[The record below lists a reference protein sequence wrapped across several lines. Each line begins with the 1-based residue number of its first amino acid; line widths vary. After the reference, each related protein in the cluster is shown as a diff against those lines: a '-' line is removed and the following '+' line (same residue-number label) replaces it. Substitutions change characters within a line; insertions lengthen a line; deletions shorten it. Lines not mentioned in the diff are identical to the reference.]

1 MMILPPLKRSRIV
14 LIVHVSGWALGALVL
29 LYPLLPGV
37 DGQRQPDLQP
47 LLAQRS
53 PVHSSVSPSVHPAVR
68 QASHRF
74 IPPRRGLPDRR
85 EGGGS
90 F

>member
-1 MMILPPLKRSRIV
+1 MVLSPLNRSSLV
-14 LIVHVSGWALGALVL
+14 LLLHVAGWALGVLVL
-29 LYPLLPGV
+29 LYPLLHGV
-37 DGQRQPDLQP
+37 DGQRQPSPQSP
-47 LLAQRS
+47 LVQ
-53 PVHSSVSPSVHPAVR
+53 HPSVHPSVR
-68 QASHRF
+68 SSVDQDSQAF